1 MREVTLPLDSSETLP
16 AMMHPALGTQH
27 RKDMKGHESIQVGSS
42 AWRREDLGQTF
53 LQHVTI

>member
-1 MREVTLPLDSSETLP
+1 MTLPLDSSKTSP

-27 RKDMKGHESIQVGSS
+27 RKDMKGQESIQVGSS

-53 LQHVTI
+53 LQPVTI